1 MSEQTAFITGAS
13 KGIGLALTTAL
24 LARGWRVVALAR
36 HTEPLDALAHEHGA
50 RCLAISA
57 DVRDADALRSV
68 VHTHIVAPQRRL
80 HLLFPSAGVAHVG
93 SFEAMP
99 SDTWQA
105 MIDINLTGLLQTV
118 QIALPHMVEGGLIV
132 IPGSIAGATGFA
144 NWAVYS
150 ATKFAVRGFAEALR
164 QEVRP
169 HGIRVTHLTLGAT
182 ATPLWDTVP
191 GAWDRR
197 NMLSA
202 EEVAAWV
209 LHILD
214 HPESG
219 VEDLRLLPPKGLL

>member
-118 QIALPHMVEGGLIV
+118 QIA
-132 IPGSIAGATGFA
+132 F
-144 NWAVYS
+144 
-150 ATKFAVRGFAEALR
+150 
-164 QEVRP
+164 
-169 HGIRVTHLTLGAT
+169 RVTHLTLGAT

>member
-1 MSEQTAFITGAS
+1 MSAKTAFITGAS
-13 KGIGLALTTAL
+13 KGIGLALTEAL
-24 LARGWRVVALAR
+24 LARGWHVVALAR
-36 HTEPLDALAHEHGA
+36 HTEPLDALAREHGK
-50 RCLAISA
+50 RCHAVSA
-57 DVRDADALRSV
+57 DVRHAESLREV
-68 VHTHIVAPQRRL
+68 VQTHIVAPQRRV
-80 HLLFPSAGVAHVG
+80 HLLFPSAGVAYVG
-93 SFEAMP
+93 PFEAMP
-99 SDTWQA
+99 PDTWQA

-118 QIALPHMVEGGLIV
+118 QLVLPHMAEGGHIV

-169 HGIRVTHLTLGAT
+169 RGIRVTHLTLGAT

-197 NMLSA
+197 NMLSPQ
-202 EEVAAWV
+202 EVAAWV

-214 HPESG
+214 HPDSG
-219 VEDLRLLPPKGLL
+219 VEDLRLLPPKGVL

>member
-1 MSEQTAFITGAS
+1 MSERTAFITGAS
-13 KGIGLALTTAL
+13 KGIGLALATAL
-24 LARGWRVVALAR
+24 LARGWHVVAIAR
-36 HTEPLDALAHEHGA
+36 HTKPLTALAHEHGA
-50 RCLAISA
+50 RCRAISA
-57 DVRDADALRSV
+57 DVRDADALHNV
-68 VHTHIVAPQRRL
+68 VRTHLAAPRRRL
-80 HLLFPSAGVAHVG
+80 HLLFPSAGLASVG
-93 SFEAMP
+93 PFESMP
-99 SDTWQA
+99 PDTWQA

-118 QIALPHMVEGGLIV
+118 QIVLPHMAEGGHIV

-150 ATKFAVRGFAEALR
+150 ATKFGVRGFAEALR

-169 HGIRVTHLTLGAT
+169 RGIRVTHLTLGAT
-182 ATPLWDTVP
+182 ATPLWDNVP

-202 EEVAAWV
+202 EAVAAWV

-219 VEDLRLLPPKGLL
+219 VEDLRLLPPTGML